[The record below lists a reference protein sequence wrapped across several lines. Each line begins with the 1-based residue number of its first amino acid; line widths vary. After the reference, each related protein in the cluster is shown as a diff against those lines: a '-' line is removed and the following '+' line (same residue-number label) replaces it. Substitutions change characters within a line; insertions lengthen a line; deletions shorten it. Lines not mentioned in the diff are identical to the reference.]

1 MTGSFMYLTSSSFIL
16 NAVKDQ
22 KAVGVDYLSIHEQ
35 IDRMFLYFIL
45 FHFYMMTYY
54 AYQNYIH
61 SRITMFIR
69 IMRSNNFRG
78 QWESFLQFIL
88 TECFQP
94 LGKCTRNVKWN
105 GNNKNHQ
112 TTCLRIKSFQLFLLS
127 TLGYSRCQCN
137 ITKNPLNIM
146 FCFNNIR
153 VKSGT

>member
-112 TTCLRIKSFQLFLLS
+112 TTCLRIKSFLAFS
-127 TLGYSRCQCN
+127 
-137 ITKNPLNIM
+137 PLNS
-146 FCFNNIR
+146 R
-153 VKSGT
+153 LLPLLVQHHQKSIKHNVLFQ